1 MRAPLHVVRQ
11 LPRLLR
17 SQWSDDSAIRAAQ
30 SALLLQTLRHA
41 STQVPAYR
49 RLGLSP
55 ADLAGTDALR
65 HFPRLTRRTVQTSP
79 DDYLADG
86 VDRVRLHVSR
96 TSGSTGEPLET
107 RFDDSSW
114 AFTRYALK
122 IRRTL
127 AVAPPLFH
135 RCLIVSEQPLE
146 RIAAYRSTRPW
157 GLGPL
162 YRERV
167 VSIFDPL
174 ESQLAAI
181 DEFRPDMVYAYPSW
195 LLEMAAACRGR
206 NAAQPRIPWLFTSSE
221 LLTAQARSIV
231 ESTFD
236 GRIYDVYGCTEFK
249 EVAWQCRHGT
259 YHVNWE
265 SVYVESV
272 PALDCPGATSLL
284 LTTLCNRAMPLIRY
298 DTGDL
303 GSVSEGR
310 CACGRAGPQLLI
322 AGGRV
327 AEQVQLP
334 SGRRLS
340 PYALTMTL
348 EDLPGLLQYR
358 LVHTAPDTLVVEL
371 LGPGPWPEDVLA
383 ACRQRLADVLQ
394 EPLRIELRRVDA
406 IPRTAAGK
414 RRVYLRQW

>member
-1 MRAPLHVVRQ
+1 VRAPLYVVHQ
-11 LPRLLR
+11 LPPLLR
-17 SQWSDDSAIRAAQ
+17 SQWRDESSVRAAQ

-55 ADLAGTDALR
+55 ADLAGSDALR
-65 HFPRLTRRTVQTSP
+65 RFPRLTRRALQTSP
-79 DDYLADG
+79 DDYLAEG
-86 VDRVRLHVSR
+86 VDRSRLHVSR

-107 RFDDSSW
+107 RFDDASW

-127 AVAPPLFH
+127 AVAPVLFR
-135 RCLIVSEQPLE
+135 RCLVVSEQPRE
-146 RIAAYRSTRPW
+146 RLAAYRRTRPS

-167 VSIFDPL
+167 VSVFDPL
-174 ESQLAAI
+174 ESHLATI

-195 LLEMAAACRGR
+195 LVELAAACRGR
-206 NAAQPRIPWLFTSSE
+206 EAGRPRIPWLFTSSE
-221 LLTAQARSIV
+221 LLTAHARGFI
-231 ESTFD
+231 ESTFG
-236 GRIYDVYGCTEFK
+236 GRIHDVYGCTEFK

-272 PALDCPGATSLL
+272 PAPDCPGATSLL

-303 GSVSEGR
+303 GSVSDGC
-310 CACGRAGPQLLI
+310 CACGRAGPQLVI

-340 PYALTMTL
+340 PYAVTMTL

-371 LGPGPWPEDVLA
+371 LGRGPWSADVLA
-383 ACRQRLADVLQ
+383 ACRQRLTAVLQ
-394 EPLRIELRRVDA
+394 EPMTLELRAVDE

-414 RRVYLRQW
+414 RRVYQRQW

>member
-1 MRAPLHVVRQ
+1 MRAPFHVLHQ
-11 LPRLLR
+11 LPRLSFSRWR
-17 SQWSDDSAIRAAQ
+17 SESSIRTAQAA
-30 SALLLQTLRHA
+30 ALQRTLRDAA
-41 STQVPAYR
+41 SHVPAYR

-55 ADLAGTDALR
+55 SDLGGPDALQR
-65 HFPRLTRRTVQTSP
+65 FPRLTRRTLQSAP

-86 VDRVRLHVSR
+86 VDRARLHVSR

-107 RFDDSSW
+107 RFDDASW
-114 AFTRYALK
+114 ALTRYALK

-127 AVAPPLFH
+127 AVASPLFH
-135 RCLIVSEQPLE
+135 RCLVVSEQPLE
-146 RIAAYRSTRPW
+146 RIAAYRRTRPS

-167 VSIFDPL
+167 VSIFEPL
-174 ESQLAAI
+174 ESQLAVI
-181 DEFRPDMVYAYPSW
+181 DAFRPDMVYAYPSW
-195 LLEMAAACRGR
+195 LLELAAACRRRDG
-206 NAAQPRIPWLFTSSE
+206 APPRIPWLFTSSE
-221 LLTAQARSIV
+221 LLTSHARGII
-231 ESTFD
+231 ESTF
-236 GRIYDVYGCTEFK
+236 GGKVYDVYGCTEFK
-249 EVAWQCRHGT
+249 EVAWQCGHGN

-265 SVYVESV
+265 SVYVESA
-272 PALDCPGATSLL
+272 PALDVPGATSLL

-298 DTGDL
+298 DSGDL
-303 GSVSEGR
+303 GTVSHGG
-310 CACGRAGPQLLI
+310 CPCGRAGPQLRI

-327 AEQVQLP
+327 ADQVELP

-371 LGPGPWPEDVLA
+371 LGPQPWPAAVLA
-383 ACRQRLADVLQ
+383 DCRQRLADVLQ
-394 EPLRIELRRVDA
+394 EPLTLELRKVDE

-414 RRVYLRQW
+414 HRVYQRLW